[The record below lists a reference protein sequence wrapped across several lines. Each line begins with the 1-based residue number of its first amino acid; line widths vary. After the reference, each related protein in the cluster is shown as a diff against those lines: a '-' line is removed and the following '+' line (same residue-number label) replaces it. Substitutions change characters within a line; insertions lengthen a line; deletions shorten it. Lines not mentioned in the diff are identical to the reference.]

1 MKPEGQT
8 VTCRYKF
15 WNKCLQM
22 TDTVWYNLKGLAE
35 ARSANTYA
43 DDGAGAEMVLQERK
57 HMEEITTWR

>member
-1 MKPEGQT
+1 
-8 VTCRYKF
+8 
-15 WNKCLQM
+15 M